1 MDKPQV
7 TNIPDVT
14 NMFLLGGIA
23 VLLICAGVIAVIL
36 LW

>member
-7 TNIPDVT
+7 TIPEIAD
-14 NMFLLGGIA
+14 MFLLGGIA
-23 VLLICAGVIAVIL
+23 VLLICSVVISVIL